1 FRSTMRRGCAATYGS
16 TRRTELHHRHELY
29 EAAKVLPQQRPAAP
43 YNAPIRIMLGP
54 DRWGSVERL
63 YHAAL
68 AQPVARPA
76 VFLAEACE
84 GDDELR
90 REVESL
96 LAQDAQG
103 ALTRGAVVAAAELVS
118 DAGQSVLTGR
128 GLGGYQILAPIGAGG
143 MGEVYRARDTRLGR
157 E

>member
-1 FRSTMRRGCAATYGS
+1 MAQS
-16 TRRTELHHRHELY
+16 
-29 EAAKVLPQQRPAAP
+29 
-43 YNAPIRIMLGP
+43 P
-54 DRWGSVERL
+54 DRWDTVERL
-63 YHAAL
+63 FHQAL
-68 AQPVARPA
+68 ARPVGERAA
-76 VFLAEACE
+76 FLAEACA

-128 GLGGYQILAPIGAGG
+128 RLGGYQILAPIGAGG
-143 MGEVYRARDTRLGR
+143 MDI
-157 E
+157 